1 MDTFQTTQKIRNA
14 YIHLYVDMYNVI
26 ALSILD
32 NSLTQ
37 LSQCRVVILIESIL
51 AKKKKG
57 WICTISRKQPV
68 HSHNLNKARQYD
80 LGYLEARCLTFR
92 AVLKLLSTVWGIVIG
107 DLLRASILKFQS
119 NFSSNVRRYSRC
131 KWIVCVSLMLKCRLI
146 ED

>member
-57 WICTISRKQPV
+57 
-68 HSHNLNKARQYD
+68 
-80 LGYLEARCLTFR
+80 
-92 AVLKLLSTVWGIVIG
+92 
-107 DLLRASILKFQS
+107 
-119 NFSSNVRRYSRC
+119 
-131 KWIVCVSLMLKCRLI
+131 
-146 ED
+146 